1 MRPDYRPP
9 RWQRDYQTPLSEDE
23 MQALREKASGMGF
36 LSVDDR
42 RLSSLEREA
51 IRHVLKRLGGHR

>member
-9 RWQRDYQTPLSEDE
+9 RWQQDYQTPLSEDE
-23 MQALREKASGMGF
+23 MQELREKASGMGF
-36 LSVDDR
+36 VCVDDR

-51 IRHVLKRLGGHR
+51 IRHILRRLSGR